1 MGRQLIVFNFFCLL
15 VGLVNEHIEII
26 RQKYKRHEGW
36 LAPFPWCEDFQFH
49 LNDIFTRLLMVRRKK
64 TARELTTRKVVE
76 MTGIFNSHKECKE
89 PKKVLIE
96 GKPGMGKTTYCNK
109 VAYDWATKKRKSGD
123 CFPNFELVLLLKC
136 GDVGIES
143 DLWEAIDDQLLP
155 REVQE
160 EERNKFFEFICQN
173 QSKILLVLDGL
184 DELPESKLPEFTEI
198 IQGRKLPR
206 CHLLVTARHEA
217 GLPVRNVC
225 DTLLEIEGFTSNDA
239 KNFILKYFKGKNDLS
254 KKLLDKLDTDKW
266 LKEMLESPLNTS
278 LLCLLCEDFGGI
290 LPESRTQLYFE
301 IVQCVLMRYRKKKG
315 LPVSKD
321 DLIDLYKGEL
331 THLGSIALNGLR
343 EGNMYFGDEQL
354 GNQHS
359 DLPGFGVLSVQP
371 GSSKRRPSQR
381 YSFTH
386 KSFQEFFAGH
396 YLCCRILNKEIGP
409 EELLTDKR
417 YFQELRQVLQFT
429 CGLLAVRSEESAVA
443 LINSIANEA
452 NNEHVR
458 NERLAVALN
467 CIKEC
472 KKEDSS
478 FHVELARTFGSCL
491 NVTFA
496 DLSRQQTDDTTAAV
510 LGSALQSN
518 TTLTKLQLYLN
529 NLGPTSAEPL
539 ATALKINTTLTELD
553 VSLNDLGPAGAES
566 LGAVLKR
573 NTTLKHL
580 DLARNNLGAVGAESL
595 AATLKGNTTLTYL
608 NLARNNLC
616 PAGVETLTEV
626 LKGNTNLTKLDL
638 SQNNLGPAV
647 AESLTTALKRN
658 TSLTELNVSSNDLG
672 PAGAEALASALQ
684 TNTNLIKLN
693 LFNNDLGP
701 AGAKSLATALQTN
714 TTLTELILYR
724 NNFGRVGAKSLAS
737 ALQTNTTL
745 THLDLSHNNL
755 GPAGAESLSAALK
768 ANRTLTELDLSN
780 NELGPTGAK
789 SFAATLQTNTTALTR
804 FNLSFN
810 NLGPAGA
817 ESLAAA
823 LKANTTLKYLDVSFN
838 DLGPSVSLF
847 ADVLNVNRTINVIS
861 LIHLDLSESVCEKLK
876 THTNRIFV

>member
-1 MGRQLIVFNFFCLL
+1 
-15 VGLVNEHIEII
+15 
-26 RQKYKRHEGW
+26 
-36 LAPFPWCEDFQFH
+36 
-49 LNDIFTRLLMVRRKK
+49 MVRRKK
-64 TARELTTRKVVE
+64 TAREKTTRKVVE
-76 MTGIFNSHKECKE
+76 MTCIFNSHKECKE

-96 GKPGMGKTTYCNK
+96 GKPGMGKTTYCNR

-160 EERNKFFEFICQN
+160 EERNRFFEFICQN

-206 CHLLVTARHEA
+206 CHLVVTARHEA
-217 GLPVRNVC
+217 GLPVRNLF
-225 DTLLEIEGFTSNDA
+225 DTLLEIEGFTPNDA
-239 KNFILKYFKGKNDLS
+239 KKFILKYFKGKNDLS
-254 KKLLDKLDTDKW
+254 KKLLDKLETDKW

-278 LLCLLCEDFGGI
+278 LLCLLCEDFDGI

-321 DLIDLYKGEL
+321 DLIELYKGEL
-331 THLGSIALNGLR
+331 THLGSIALSGLR

-386 KSFQEFFAGH
+386 KSFQEFFAGY
-396 YLCCRILNKEIGP
+396 YLCCRFLDKEIVP
-409 EELLTDKR
+409 EVLLTDTR

-429 CGLLAVRSEESAVA
+429 CGLLAMRCEESAVA
-443 LINSIANEA
+443 LINGIANE
-452 NNEHVR
+452 VSKQDR

-467 CIKEC
+467 CIREC
-472 KKEDSS
+472 KKEDGN

-491 NVTFA
+491 KVTFA
-496 DLSRQQTDDTTAAV
+496 DLHERIDDATAAA

-518 TTLTKLQLYLN
+518 TTLTELKLFLN
-529 NLGPTSAEPL
+529 DLGLTSAESL
-539 ATALKINTTLTELD
+539 ATALKTNTTLTMLD
-553 VSLNDLGPAGAES
+553 VSYNDLGSAGAEALAS
-566 LGAVLKR
+566 VLKR

-580 DLARNNLGAVGAESL
+580 DLARNNLGPVGAESL
-595 AATLKGNTTLTYL
+595 AATLKGNTTLTFL

-616 PAGVETLTEV
+616 LAGVETVAAV

-638 SQNNLGPAV
+638 SQNNLGPAG
-647 AESLTTALKRN
+647 AESLATALKRN
-658 TSLTELNVSSNDLG
+658 TSLTELDVSQNNFGS
-672 PAGAEALASALQ
+672 AGAKSLASTLQ
-684 TNTNLIKLN
+684 TNTTLIKLN
-693 LFNNDLGP
+693 LFNNNLGP
-701 AGAKSLATALQTN
+701 AGAKSLAAALQTN

-724 NNFGRVGAKSLAS
+724 NSFGRVGAKSLAS

-745 THLDLSHNNL
+745 TVLDLSHNNL

-768 ANRTLTELDLSN
+768 ANRTLTVLDLSN
-780 NELGPTGAK
+780 NELGPTCAE
-789 SFAATLQTNTTALTR
+789 SFAAALETNTTAVTK
-804 FNLSFN
+804 FDLSSN
-810 NLGPAGA
+810 KIGPAGA
-817 ESLAAA
+817 ESFAAVLKTNRTLTVLNLSGNGLGPTAAVLLAAA
-823 LKANTTLKYLDVSFN
+823 LKTNTTLRRFDMSFN
-838 DLGPSVSLF
+838 DLGPSSSLF
-847 ADVLNVNRTINVIS
+847 ADALNVNSTINSIV
-861 LIHLDLSESVCEKLK
+861 LWHNGFSESVYNKLRALFP
-876 THTNRIFV
+876 RIWV